1 MPEYSPLDGT
11 EKTMAEKTYLPDDGR
26 SDPLERLESI
36 CRIIGRLLRIGL
48 VIQVVALVAF
58 VIVSLQAG
66 VLSALTLT
74 AQGSSGGE
82 LGNLPASVGNL
93 VSLCLTIPVLWL
105 GQRMCDRIVR
115 DHRPFERE
123 CAADLYKCGI
133 LMLLAG
139 FVPCAISLPLAI
151 IVPGGGEPY
160 ALQLAL
166 AMSGAIVVAVS
177 RIFDYG
183 CILQAQDDGLV

>member
-1 MPEYSPLDGT
+1 MS
-11 EKTMAEKTYLPDDGR
+11 EKTYLPDDGR
-26 SDPLERLESI
+26 RDPLERLESI

-48 VIQVVALVAF
+48 VMQVVALVAF

-74 AQGSSGGE
+74 AQGGSGGD

-93 VSLCLTIPVLWL
+93 VSLCL
-105 GQRMCDRIVR
+105 
-115 DHRPFERE
+115 
-123 CAADLYKCGI
+123 
-133 LMLLAG
+133 
-139 FVPCAISLPLAI
+139 AI

-160 ALQLAL
+160 VLQLAL
-166 AMSGAIVVAVS
+166 AMSGAIVVAVP

-183 CILQAQDDGLV
+183 CVPQAQDDGLV

>member
-1 MPEYSPLDGT
+1 MD
-11 EKTMAEKTYLPDDGR
+11 EKTYPQDDGR
-26 SDPLERLESI
+26 RDPLERLESI

-48 VIQVVALVAF
+48 VLQVVAVVAF
-58 VIVSLQAG
+58 VIVSFDSGILAAFTMG
-66 VLSALTLT
+66 ESSSDLSK
-74 AQGSSGGE
+74 
-82 LGNLPASVGNL
+82 LPESVGNL
-93 VSLCLTIPVLWL
+93 VSLCLTIPALWL
-105 GQRMCDRIVR
+105 GQRMCDRIAC
-115 DHRPFERE
+115 DHRPFERD

-139 FVPCAISLPLAI
+139 FVPCLVSLPLAI
-151 IVPGGGEPY
+151 IVPGGGDPY

-183 CILQAQDDGLV
+183 CVLQAQDDGLV

>member
-1 MPEYSPLDGT
+1 MS
-11 EKTMAEKTYLPDDGR
+11 EKTYLPDDGR
-26 SDPLERLESI
+26 RDPLERLESI

-48 VIQVVALVAF
+48 VLQVVAVVAF
-58 VIVSLQAG
+58 AIVSLQTG

-74 AQGSSGGE
+74 AD
-82 LGNLPASVGNL
+82 GNLGGDLSNLPSGVGNL
-93 VSLCLTIPVLWL
+93 VSLCLTIPALWL

-115 DHRPFERE
+115 DHRPFERD

-139 FVPCAISLPLAI
+139 FVPFAVSLPLVI
-151 IVPGGGEPY
+151 IVPGGGDPY
-160 ALQLAL
+160 DLQLAL
-166 AMSGAIVVAVS
+166 AMSGAIVIAVS